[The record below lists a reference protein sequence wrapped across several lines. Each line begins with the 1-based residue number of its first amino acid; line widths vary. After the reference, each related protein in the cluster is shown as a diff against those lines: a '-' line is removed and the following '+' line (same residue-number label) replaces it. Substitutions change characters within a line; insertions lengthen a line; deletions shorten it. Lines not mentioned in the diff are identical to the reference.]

1 MNTGWRYVVKQ
12 FGLLGLVALLCL
24 FFLALGLV
32 IGYGVIG
39 DGKNPFSILS
49 LGTWHDLIGK
59 FTGN

>member
-12 FGLLGLVALLCL
+12 FSLLGLVALLCL

-32 IGYGVIG
+32 IGYGGVG
-39 DGKNPFSILS
+39 DGISPFSILS
-49 LGTWHDLIGK
+49 PGTWHDLIGK

>member
-39 DGKNPFSILS
+39 DEKNPFLS
-49 LGTWHDLIGK
+49 SRRGLGRT
-59 FTGN
+59 

>member
-39 DGKNPFSILS
+39 DEKNPFSILS
-49 LGTWHDLIGK
+49 PGTWQDLIGK